1 MREYVVNGP
10 NYAPSTKVYKTSL
23 IRRLQTGRQMVL
35 QSWVDL
41 FFTNDLHIFGL
52 SLDFVEI
59 DLWWLLT
66 YRARNKFYKK
76 NTFIKN
82 QIYYYIPKKYVK
94 DSADKIQLL
103 AANDVKIKIVDDE
116 NKIKYYKAVV
126 KSIKDKL

>member
-1 MREYVVNGP
+1 
-10 NYAPSTKVYKTSL
+10 
-23 IRRLQTGRQMVL
+23 MVL

-103 AANDVKIKIVDDE
+103 AANDVKVKIVDDE